1 MKTSARSSTP
11 PGTQSNA
18 PHGGRDAALA
28 LLPPRVRAAA
38 SAYHHQNHGGS
49 SLEPLRQRRGF

>member
-1 MKTSARSSTP
+1 MKTSARSITP
-11 PGTQSNA
+11 PGVPSNA
-18 PHGGRDAALA
+18 PHGGRDAAMA

-38 SAYHHQNHGGS
+38 SAYHQQNHGS